1 MNSQSKS
8 VIASIVKTSQGASV
22 KVIPAKVSL
31 SGSEI
36 LDMTADI
43 GKYVMAYKQAGDSQ
57 VSALE
62 SLNKTIA
69 NMHNGGVVIQDGR
82 SKDKQTLVI
91 KTALLDS
98 LGNLSK
104 SYKQDIWELVSKAVN
119 TGKPLKTLNKSRN
132 SGKDKVKKEKD
143 PVDFASVL
151 AKVYNHAD
159 FDSLSLSTQ
168 DEIKDL
174 LLEAGYELPE
184 A

>member
-1 MNSQSKS
+1 MTSQSTI
-8 VIASIVKTSQGASV
+8 IASIVKTSQGATV
-22 KVIPAKVSL
+22 KTVPAKVSL

-36 LDMTADI
+36 LDMTQDM
-43 GKYVMAYKQAGDSQ
+43 GKYVLAYKQAGDSQ

-82 SKDKQTLVI
+82 SKDKQSLVI
-91 KTALLDS
+91 KSALLDS

-132 SGKDKVKKEKD
+132 KSDKVKKEKEA
-143 PVDFASVL
+143 PAFADVL
-151 AKVYNHAD
+151 AKVYNHAE
-159 FDSLSLSTQ
+159 FDTLSLSAQ

>member
-1 MNSQSKS
+1 MNTTSKS
-8 VIASIVKTSQGASV
+8 VIANIVTTSQGAKV
-22 KVIPAKVSL
+22 KVVSDKPSL

-36 LDMTADI
+36 LDLVADS
-43 GKYVMAYKQAGDSQ
+43 GKHIVSYKQAGDTMS
-57 VSALE
+57 SCLE
-62 SLNKTIA
+62 SLNKDIA
-69 NMHNGGVVIQDGR
+69 CLHNGGVRLQDGR

-91 KTALLDS
+91 KTALMDS

-104 SYKQDIWELVSKAVN
+104 SYKQDIWEMYFKAVN
-119 TGKPLKTLNKSRN
+119 SGKPLKGLNKSRN
-132 SGKDKVKKEKD
+132 NSDKVKKEKD

>member
-1 MNSQSKS
+1 MTTSTQSK
-8 VIASIVKTSQGASV
+8 VIASLVTTSQGAKV
-22 KVIPAKVSL
+22 KVVSDKPSL

-36 LDMTADI
+36 LDLTQDYAKGLI
-43 GKYVMAYKQAGDSQ
+43 AYKEATDKQ
-57 VSALE
+57 VSMLE
-62 SLNKTIA
+62 LINEKVA
-69 NMHNGGVVIQDGR
+69 CLHNGGVRLQDGR

-91 KTALLDS
+91 KTAFIDS

-104 SYKQDIWELVSKAVN
+104 SYKQDQWELFFKAVN
-119 TGKPLKTLNKSRN
+119 SGKAIKTLNKSRN
-132 SGKDKVKKEKD
+132 SDKVKKEKD

-159 FDSLSLSTQ
+159 FDSLSMTTQ

>member
-1 MNSQSKS
+1 MTTSTQSK
-8 VIASIVKTSQGASV
+8 VIASLVTTSQGAKV
-22 KVIPAKVSL
+22 KVVSDKPSL

-36 LDMTADI
+36 LDLVADS
-43 GKYVMAYKQAGDSQ
+43 GKHIVSYKQAGDTMS
-57 VSALE
+57 SCLE
-62 SLNKTIA
+62 SLNKDIA
-69 NMHNGGVVIQDGR
+69 CLHNGGVRLQDGR

-91 KTALLDS
+91 KTALMDS

-104 SYKQDIWELVSKAVN
+104 SYKQDIWEMYFKAVN
-119 TGKPLKTLNKSRN
+119 SGKPLKGLNKSRN
-132 SGKDKVKKEKD
+132 SDKVKKEKD

-159 FDSLSLSTQ
+159 FDSLSMTAQ